1 MERAINMVTTIPG
14 PRSQQILARKQKV
27 VCDPL
32 DIHVPAVIDHGVG
45 ARVTDVDGNTM
56 LDFSGGL
63 GCQLVGYS
71 HPKVV
76 EAVQRQAA
84 RVSHTDFSVI
94 PYEPY
99 VELAERLVVLTGI
112 ADGKVALFN
121 AGAEA
126 IENAVKFARAATGR
140 PALICFE
147 GGFHGRTLLT
157 MTLTSRYKP
166 YKSGFGPFA
175 PEVYRMPY
183 PYPYRSPH
191 PEDAGRLA
199 LEAIERSFA
208 TMVDPASVAAA
219 IVEPIQG
226 EGGFVVPTPDFLKG
240 LAELCHRHGILVVA
254 DEVQSGCGRTG
265 AFLASENFDF
275 RPDIVI
281 LAKALA
287 SGYPLSA
294 VIGPKEVMDAPGPSA
309 IGGTYVGNPVACAAA
324 NAVLQVIEEEGL
336 IERADQVGK
345 TLRAR
350 WEEVAQD
357 VPEVGEVRGVG
368 AMVGVEFVASRE
380 TKQPGEGF
388 TGAVVGEAMKRGVVA
403 VTCGPYHN
411 VLRHLVPLV
420 ITDEELDEGLDVLA
434 EAAVKASQ
442 GGARRPASAE
452 QVEGE

>member
-1 MERAINMVTTIPG
+1 MGGAIDLVTPIPG
-14 PRSQQILARKQKV
+14 PKSAALLERKARV

-32 DIHVPAVIDHGVG
+32 DLHVPAVIDRGTG

-63 GCQLVGYS
+63 GCNLVGHS

-76 EAVQRQAA
+76 EAVQKQAA
-84 RVSHTDFSVI
+84 RFSHTDFSVI

-99 VELAERLVVLTGI
+99 IELAERLVALTGI

-121 AGAEA
+121 AGAEGV
-126 IENAVKFARAATGR
+126 ENAVKFAKAATGR

-147 GGFHGRTLLT
+147 GAFHGRTLLT
-157 MTLTSRYKP
+157 MTLTSRYRP
-166 YKSGFGPFA
+166 YKRGFGPFA
-175 PEVYRMPY
+175 PEVYRMPF
-183 PYPYRSPH
+183 PYPYRSAH
-191 PEDAGRLA
+191 PEEAGQQALSAIQRA
-199 LEAIERSFA
+199 LE

-219 IVEPIQG
+219 IVEPVQG
-226 EGGFVVPTPDFLKG
+226 EGGFVVPNQDFLKG
-240 LAELCHRHGILVVA
+240 LTDLCHRYGILVIA

-265 AFLASENFDF
+265 RFLASEHFDF
-275 RPDIVI
+275 QPDIVV

-294 VIGPKEVMDAPGPSA
+294 VVARKEIMDAPGPSA

-324 NAVLQVIEEEGL
+324 NAVLDVIEEEGL
-336 IERADQVGK
+336 IERAEQVGK

-350 WEEVAQD
+350 WDEVAEEVPQI
-357 VPEVGEVRGVG
+357 GEVRGVG
-368 AMVGVEFVASRE
+368 AMVGVEFVKDRE
-380 TKQPGEGF
+380 TKEPDEEVLGSLI
-388 TGAVVGEAMKRGVVA
+388 ADAMQNGVVA

-420 ITDEELDEGLDVLA
+420 ITDEELDEGLDVLTQ
-434 EAAVKASQ
+434 AAVKASR
-442 GGARRPASAE
+442 GGSRRGAAP
-452 QVEGE
+452 VEGV

>member
-1 MERAINMVTTIPG
+1 MERAIRMVTTIPG
-14 PRSQQILARKQKV
+14 PRSREILARKQEV

-32 DIHVPAVIDHGVG
+32 DIHVPAVIDHGTG
-45 ARVTDVDGNTM
+45 ARITDVDGNTM

-63 GCQLVGYS
+63 GCHLVGYS

-76 EAVQRQAA
+76 EAVRRQAGKY
-84 RVSHTDFSVI
+84 SHTDFSVI

-99 VELAERLVVLTGI
+99 VELGERLVALTGI
-112 ADGKVALFN
+112 AEGKMALFN

-126 IENAVKFARAATGR
+126 VENAVKFARAATGR
-140 PALICFE
+140 PALVCFE
-147 GGFHGRTLLT
+147 GAFHGRTLLT

-183 PYPYRSPH
+183 PYPYRSAH

-199 LEAIERSFA
+199 LESIERAFA

-226 EGGFVVPTPDFLKG
+226 EGGFVVPTPEFLRG
-240 LAELCHRHGILVVA
+240 LADLCRRHGILVIA
-254 DEVQSGCGRTG
+254 DEVQTGCGRTG
-265 AFLASENFDF
+265 TFLAGEHFDF
-275 RPDIVI
+275 HPDIVI
-281 LAKALA
+281 LAKALG

-294 VIGPKEVMDAPGPSA
+294 VVGRREVMDAPGPSA

-324 NAVLQVIEEEGL
+324 NAVLEVIEEEGL
-336 IERADQVGK
+336 MERAEQVGK

-350 WEEVAQD
+350 WEEVAQE
-357 VPEVGEVRGVG
+357 VSQVGEVRGVG
-368 AMVGVEFVASRE
+368 AMVGVEFVADRE
-380 TKQPGEGF
+380 TKQPDENF
-388 TGAVVGEAMKRGVVA
+388 TGALVGEAMKRGVIA

-434 EAAVKASQ
+434 EAAVKASR
-442 GGARRPASAE
+442 GSLPATPGE